1 MRCGLRKSNGITTG
15 WIGPPSAER
24 WGRRSCASVRPRWRR
39 SDDILDTATGVVQV
53 AETCRVRTA
62 QQEVHRRH
70 AEILTKEL
78 GVRGQQSPT
87 GQPGPYLR
95 LFCFLPHPGTLYAI
109 GGSVIAAQFTFYLI
123 IGLSLWLLGYP
134 PSSLK
139 EWTSWVV
146 IILWPVVA
154 VLTVYKILKFIFLKL
169 TGA

>member
-1 MRCGLRKSNGITTG
+1 M
-15 WIGPPSAER
+15 
-24 WGRRSCASVRPRWRR
+24 
-39 SDDILDTATGVVQV
+39 
-53 AETCRVRTA
+53 
-62 QQEVHRRH
+62 
-70 AEILTKEL
+70 
-78 GVRGQQSPT
+78 
-87 GQPGPYLR
+87 
-95 LFCFLPHPGTLYAI
+95 
-109 GGSVIAAQFTFYLI
+109 IAAQFTFYLI